1 MVGRTHGDDVGEDPV
16 AQENRSVGRRPAA
29 GGDPAAEVPEA
40 DAVEQRAS
48 AGADEGGDGWEDPP
62 QESFEH
68 AAEAD
73 VVEQAREA
81 GPDDEERR

>member
-1 MVGRTHGDDVGEDPV
+1 M

-29 GGDPAAEVPEA
+29 GGDPASEVPEA
-40 DAVEQRAS
+40 DAVEQRAP
-48 AGADEGGDGWEDPP
+48 AGGDEGGDGWENPSE
-62 QESFEH
+62 ESFER

-81 GPDDEERR
+81 GVDDEDRR

>member
-1 MVGRTHGDDVGEDPV
+1 M
-16 AQENRSVGRRPAA
+16 GRRPAA
-29 GGDPAAEVPEA
+29 GGDPGAEVPEA

-48 AGADEGGDGWEDPP
+48 AGADGGGDGWEEPSE
-62 QESFEH
+62 ESFEH

-81 GPDDEERR
+81 GADDEERR

>member
-1 MVGRTHGDDVGEDPV
+1 M

-29 GGDPAAEVPEA
+29 GGDPASEVPEA

-48 AGADEGGDGWEDPP
+48 AGGDEGGEGEGWEDPSE
-62 QESFEH
+62 ESFER

-81 GPDDEERR
+81 GVDDEDRR

>member
-1 MVGRTHGDDVGEDPV
+1 M

-29 GGDPAAEVPEA
+29 GGDPSAEVPEA

-48 AGADEGGDGWEDPP
+48 AGADGGGDGWEEPSE
-62 QESFEH
+62 ESFEH

-81 GPDDEERR
+81 GVDEEERR